1 MDCRSEV
8 YEAELHG
15 EYGTGDIWKQ
25 KAAKGIILQQN
36 RGESDGTEVEK

>member
-15 EYGTGDIWKQ
+15 EYGTRGHLEAEGCKGDYF
-25 KAAKGIILQQN
+25 
-36 RGESDGTEVEK
+36 TVE